1 VEDEVDPSAGVEK
14 ILYEKNQ
21 QMLFPVEIEE
31 Y

>member
-14 ILYEKNQ
+14 ILYETNQ